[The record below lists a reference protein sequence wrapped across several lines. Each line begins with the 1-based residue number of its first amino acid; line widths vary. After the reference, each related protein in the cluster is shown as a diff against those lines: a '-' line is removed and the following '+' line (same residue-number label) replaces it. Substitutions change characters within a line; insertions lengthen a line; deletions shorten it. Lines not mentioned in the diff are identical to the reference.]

1 MLLFCA
7 AVYIALVIL
16 ALLILWTALNAAR
29 NSDQIDEEQKA

>member
-7 AVYIALVIL
+7 AVYIVLVIP
-16 ALLILWTALNAAR
+16 ALLILWAALNAAR